1 MARNKG
7 WGKKTS
13 RSKEIVGVKNAKAAC
28 RLGLCWYCPKKR
40 ASKLADA
47 QALTAEQWQDIRARS
62 SNEAIVLARGG
73 YALRKSSN
81 HLRRARAQKRNAMD
95 AGRPRIPRSLRRKP
109 SPVHVGMNVKTKLR
123 TLDVLEAC
131 TIVGRIARAAR
142 EKGLNAATISD
153 APLKNASPYEQTYHI
168 VADLNS
174 TEGTVTFLTLVHAS
188 TPSSVI
194 DGVSGTRPVAND
206 ANVWLC

>member
-7 WGKKTS
+7 WAKKTS
-13 RSKEIVGVKNAKAAC
+13 RSRELVGVRNAKAAHS
-28 RLGLCWYCPKKR
+28 LGLRWYCPKKR
-40 ASKLADA
+40 APNLEAA
-47 QALTAEQWQDIRARS
+47 TALTAEQWQDLRARS
-62 SNEAIVLARGG
+62 SNQAVVLARGG

-95 AGRPRIPRSLRRKP
+95 AGRPRIPRSLRRSKP
-109 SPVHVGMNVKTKLR
+109 SPARVGKRVKTKAR

-142 EKGLNAATISD
+142 ARGLNAATISD
-153 APLKNASPYEQTYHI
+153 APLKNASPREQAYHI

-188 TPSSVI
+188 
-194 DGVSGTRPVAND
+194 PVR
-206 ANVWLC
+206 CG